1 MDLDFSKF
9 EGKQN
14 YYFDKISPSFNPENY
29 GEYKNDEEPEINGNF
44 LKEHGIKQEKKNIN
58 AIFDKLKDGRNNG
71 KYKNIINREKKLKKS
86 EIIHID
92 KKDNYN
98 EDFKNLLGENI
109 KLHNENI
116 EKKNK
121 KEQFIFNNNI
131 DKNNLKYTTLTN
143 NLSSN
148 TNNKLLFKKAD
159 TIIEEGNNNSFYN
172 EFEKIPKIYIK
183 KRFNSQNL
191 PEGKYKIEKKEIEQN
206 KNEEKK
212 EELKENIIKNLN
224 KNENTS
230 ETKSFTSN
238 IKKKLY
244 DGKNILSQSE
254 ITHLKKG
261 LKNKRKKNFYLK
273 IFRNKTLCDILERDS
288 EDYYLNNSNLHL
300 EKIEEINYNKSFIN
314 NLPNSNDNETM
325 KEFEKQKQSIIKDIL
340 LDEERFDEKLNN
352 YNNKNNN
359 IIKSKKLKDRN
370 LIKITKSKKKKTK
383 KNNNNNNINNPNNN
397 LNLNLKPI
405 VLKKN
410 FKFNFKNFGKKNLSK
425 KKNKKIKK
433 KTIKKHITD
442 IPENFYVNESYWDY
456 CNRIKNLNYKKI
468 EYSEYVANKNKNLKK
483 IPKFIINKNRLI
495 EKSEDELEETRKQI
509 NQSLQK
515 LNYHLINQNNN
526 LKKSFSSKF
535 IQSKNVRKKP
545 KNSVENFKSEETIL
559 SDGETISKTFQKS
572 GSNKKTISNLNIN
585 NNNMTNKNLSNEIIN
600 ESNEFNI
607 KSKNLS
613 KNNMNNNLSFNNNI
627 NDDNNNE
634 NNPNLSA
641 VKLKKF
647 SNSARNI
654 SINNNLQN
662 DSLNKYLFIKNRGT
676 SNNLCF
682 FNKKLKNNNNNNIN
696 NNFGWVYYKENKFLK
711 NYLRNN
717 LKNKQNSLLNSK
729 SSSYFFETLLNNR
742 RNSFSNQNNYLNLV
756 NKNISHSEHLSPYK
770 NIYFKDNNK
779 EQKYTHS
786 IYNNLLDKNLNK
798 QKLKVKGAIGNNIIF
813 SNGKKDFYSANNSI
827 SERGNTNSTS
837 FYYACSKDHHH
848 NNINN
853 ETQKIIEYPSIYQY
867 FC

>member
-58 AIFDKLKDGRNNG
+58 AIFDKLNDGRNNG
-71 KYKNIINREKKLKKS
+71 KYKNIINKEKKLKKS
-86 EIIHID
+86 DIIYID

-116 EKKNK
+116 DKKKK
-121 KEQFIFNNNI
+121 KEQFIINNNNI
-131 DKNNLKYTTLTN
+131 DKNAFKYTTLTN

-148 TNNKLLFKKAD
+148 SSNKIFKKAD

-191 PEGKYKIEKKEIEQN
+191 PNGKYKIEKKEN

-300 EKIEEINYNKSFIN
+300 EKIEENNFNKSFIN
-314 NLPNSNDNETM
+314 NLPNSNNNETI

-352 YNNKNNN
+352 YNNKHNN
-359 IIKSKKLKDRN
+359 IIKSKKLKHRN
-370 LIKITKSKKKKTK
+370 LIKISKKKIK
-383 KNNNNNNINNPNNN
+383 KNNNNNNNNSNN
-397 LNLNLKPI
+397 NLNLKPI

-433 KTIKKHITD
+433 KIIKKHITD

-483 IPKFIINKNRLI
+483 IPKFFINKNRLI

-526 LKKSFSSKF
+526 LKKSFSSKL
-535 IQSKNVRKKP
+535 IHSKNVRKQ

-585 NNNMTNKNLSNEIIN
+585 NNNNNMTNKNLSNEIIN
-600 ESNEFNI
+600 ESNEYNFNI

-613 KNNMNNNLSFNNNI
+613 NNNMNNNLSFNNNI
-627 NDDNNNE
+627 NNENDNE

-662 DSLNKYLFIKNRGT
+662 DSLNKYLFNKNR

-682 FNKKLKNNNNNNIN
+682 INKKYNNNNNN
-696 NNFGWVYYKENKFLK
+696 NFGWEYYKENKFLK

-717 LKNKQNSLLNSK
+717 LKNKQNNLLNSK
-729 SSSYFFETLLNNR
+729 STSYFFETLLNNR
-742 RNSFSNQNNYLNLV
+742 GNSYSNSNNCLNLV
-756 NKNISHSEHLSPYK
+756 NKNISHSEHLSPYR
-770 NIYFKDNNK
+770 NFYYKDNNK
-779 EQKYTHS
+779 EQKNTHS
-786 IYNNLLDKNLNK
+786 IYNNLLENK
-798 QKLKVKGAIGNNIIF
+798 QKLKVKSAIGNNILF

-837 FYYACSKDHHH
+837 FYYPCSKDHYH